1 MRVTSQII
9 FSVCF
14 FCVVTFTYE
23 VRPKGISIVPSFGI
37 NTEND
42 TLAPINSSQFVV
54 KREILGVSTFGLDL
68 EAPVGKP
75 LKIGISYM
83 YMKALLLPIT
93 ATGITTINRIYF
105 NTFGLYGKYI
115 FCSDCKLQPFI
126 YVSTGFKV
134 GYPERADL
142 NSYVKSTSQYL
153 DLNVGA
159 NYKIKERFLLLL
171 QGGIG
176 RTQARVGICYLLI
189 KARDGK
195 SENSLPND

>member
-23 VRPKGISIVPSFGI
+23 VRPQGISIVPSFGI

-83 YMKALLLPIT
+83 YMKALLRQSIEYTLIPLGYTGNIFFAVT
-93 ATGITTINRIYF
+93 ANSSLLFMYQPA
-105 NTFGLYGKYI
+105 L
-115 FCSDCKLQPFI
+115 KLVTRKGQ
-126 YVSTGFKV
+126 T
-134 GYPERADL
+134 
-142 NSYVKSTSQYL
+142 
-153 DLNVGA
+153 
-159 NYKIKERFLLLL
+159 
-171 QGGIG
+171 
-176 RTQARVGICYLLI
+176 
-189 KARDGK
+189 
-195 SENSLPND
+195 